1 MLKDHV
7 KTNLQ
12 CGDNKDFDKS
22 SKYNHHGKPSRVIP
36 NITYDT
42 RVSLWA
48 KIPRIST
55 MVTNT
60 SAPPT
65 LPATT
70 PVWELV
76 VSKQKNMFLLSPC
89 VAKLNGFILTNQYY
103 RNSYL
108 CLEIKKS
115 FFHKINIIYMG
126 LRSNTWH
133 FFQTN
138 IH

>member
-1 MLKDHV
+1 MSKQIFNVEIIKILTSLLSITTMENHQGWYQILPMIHV
-7 KTNLQ
+7 
-12 CGDNKDFDKS
+12 
-22 SKYNHHGKPSRVIP
+22 YR
-36 NITYDT
+36 
-42 RVSLWA
+42 LWA

-76 VSKQKNMFLLSPC
+76 VSKQKTMFLLSPC

-126 LRSNTWH
+126 IRSNTWH